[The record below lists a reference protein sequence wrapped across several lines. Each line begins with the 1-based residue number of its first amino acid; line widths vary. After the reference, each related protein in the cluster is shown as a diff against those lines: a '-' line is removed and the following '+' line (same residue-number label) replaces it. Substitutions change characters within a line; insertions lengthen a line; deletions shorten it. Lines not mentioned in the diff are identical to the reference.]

1 MISGETLVSSL
12 KIIIVSSIFF
22 VWFIRYSNIVE
33 EFKFYKLPNW
43 LRDLVGILKISFSLM
58 LLNNNVNVVMIGS
71 FGIAVLMLAALG
83 THIRIGNPFSKMLPS
98 LTLMVFSVFIF
109 SFHLGL

>member
-1 MISGETLVSSL
+1 MISGETLVSAL

-33 EFKFYKLPNW
+33 EFKSYNLPNW

-58 LLNNNVNVVMIGS
+58 LISPNVNVAIIGS
-71 FGIAVLMLAALG
+71 LGLTILMLAALG
-83 THIRIGNPFSKMLPS
+83 THIKVGNPIAKMLPS
-98 LTLMVFSVFIF
+98 FTLMIFSAFIF
-109 SFHLGL
+109 SFHIG

>member
-1 MISGETLVSSL
+1 MILGESL
-12 KIIIVSSIFF
+12 LTVLKLIIISSIFF

-33 EFKFYKLPNW
+33 EFKFYKLPDW

-58 LLNNNVNVVMIGS
+58 LISPDVNVVMIGS

-83 THIRIGNPFSKMLPS
+83 THIRVSNPIGKMLPS
-98 LTLMVFSVFIF
+98 FTLLLFSAFIF
-109 SFHLGL
+109 SFHFMQ